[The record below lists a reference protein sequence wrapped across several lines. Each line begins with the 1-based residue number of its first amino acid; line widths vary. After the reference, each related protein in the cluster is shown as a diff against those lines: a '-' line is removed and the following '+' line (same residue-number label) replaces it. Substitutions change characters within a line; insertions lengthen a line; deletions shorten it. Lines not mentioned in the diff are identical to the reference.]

1 MLIENTLFGTVD
13 KVQVSIDRLRAFE
26 PKDRPY
32 WLAFSGGKDSCVIL
46 ELAKMSGVKFEAH
59 YNVTSVDPPELVRF
73 VKREHPEV
81 SFDIPHDKNGKP
93 ISMWSLIKST
103 TMPPT
108 RVMRYC
114 CNKLKESS
122 GAGTITITGVR
133 WAESVNRK
141 LNQGLVTVHGKRDS
155 NKDLI
160 EDAGALP
167 TRRGGVVLN
176 DDNDEARRA
185 VEMCFRTRKTLVN
198 PIIDWE
204 DEDVWEFIRKY
215 NVKYCEL
222 YDKGEE
228 RLGCI
233 GCPMGGRKGMERD
246 FERYPKYREQ
256 YIRCFDKII
265 ENRRERGLKMDSYD
279 WKTGE
284 DVMAW
289 WMGTA
294 DKITP
299 QLSLMDMEV
308 EE

>member
-13 KVQVSIDRLRAFE
+13 KVQVAIDRLRAFE

-59 YNVTSVDPPELVRF
+59 YSVTSVDPPELVRF

-93 ISMWSLIKST
+93 ISMWSLIKES

-114 CNKLKESS
+114 CQKLKESN
-122 GAGTITITGVR
+122 GKGTITITGVR

-141 LNQGLVTVHGKRDS
+141 LNQGLVTIHGKTGS
-155 NKDLI
+155 NKDII
-160 EDAGALP
+160 ENAGALQ

-176 DDNDEARRA
+176 DDNDEARRS
-185 VEMCFRTRKTLVN
+185 VEACFRTRKTLVN

-204 DEDVWEFIRKY
+204 DEEVWEFIHKY

-222 YDKGEE
+222 YDKGEK

-246 FERYPKYREQ
+246 FARYPKYREQ

-265 ENRRERGLKMDSYD
+265 ENRREKGLDMDHYD

-284 DVMAW
+284 DIMAW

-299 QLSLMDMEV
+299 QMSLMDMEV

>member
-1 MLIENTLFGTVD
+1 MLIEQTLFGTID
-13 KVQVSIDRLRAFE
+13 KVQTAIDRLKAFE

-73 VKREHPEV
+73 VKKVHPEV

-108 RVMRYC
+108 RLMRYC
-114 CNKLKESS
+114 CKYLKESS
-122 GAGTITITGVR
+122 GQGTITITGVR

-141 LNQGLVTVHGKRDS
+141 LNQGLVTVQGKHET
-155 NKDLI
+155 NKDLV
-160 EDAGALP
+160 EKTGAKQ
-167 TRRGGVVLN
+167 TKRGGVVLN
-176 DDNDEARRA
+176 DDNDDARRA
-185 VEMCFRTRKTLVN
+185 VEVCFRTRKTLVN
-198 PIIDWE
+198 PIIDWS

-215 NVKYCEL
+215 NVPYCKL
-222 YDKGEE
+222 YDEGET

-233 GCPMGGRKGMERD
+233 GCPMGGRKGMESD
-246 FERYPKYREQ
+246 FAKYPKYYDQ
-256 YIRCFDKII
+256 YLRCFDKII
-265 ENRRERGLKMDSYD
+265 EKRRERGLKNKQDWQTGQDMMD
-279 WKTGE
+279 WWIKGE
-284 DVMAW
+284 GGYNYQPSMFDE
-289 WMGTA
+289 
-294 DKITP
+294 
-299 QLSLMDMEV
+299 MEA